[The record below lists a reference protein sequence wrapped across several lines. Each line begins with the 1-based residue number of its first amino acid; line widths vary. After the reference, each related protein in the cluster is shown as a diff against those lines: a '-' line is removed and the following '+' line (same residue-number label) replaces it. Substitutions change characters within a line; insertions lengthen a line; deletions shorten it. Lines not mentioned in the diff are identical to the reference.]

1 MESIRGIS
9 VLLADRDP
17 ALRTATRRVF
27 EQLGMVVRE
36 AGNGDEVLRSAC
48 AQGFDLIVL
57 DVDLPGMSGDELCRK
72 RDEQIFPD
80 IPIILLSSR
89 NGEQERIAGLESGAD
104 DYILK
109 TVNSRELALR
119 IARILDRLR
128 IREGGNRTPQRLPL
142 SDEIIQ
148 LYPSAR
154 CIYVNGDMITLTSR
168 EFDLLA
174 YFMKNPFVIHS
185 RQDLLER
192 VWKWS
197 YGDLSTVTVHVR
209 RLRKRLGN
217 YSRIETVWGR
227 GYRWIPGP
235 PVPQVAA
242 SSDERLAGPRH

>member
-17 ALRTATRRVF
+17 ALRTATRREF
-27 EQLGMVVRE
+27 EQLGILVRE
-36 AGNGDEVLRSAC
+36 AGDGDEVLSLVCTR
-48 AQGFDLIVL
+48 QFDLIVL
-57 DVDLPGMSGDELCRK
+57 DVDLPGMSGDKLCRK
-72 RDEQIFPD
+72 RDKQKFPD

-109 TVNSRELALR
+109 PVSARELALR

-128 IREGGNRTPQRLPL
+128 VREGGNRAPQRLPL
-142 SDEIIQ
+142 SDETIQ
-148 LYPSAR
+148 LYPAAR

-197 YGDLSTVTVHVR
+197 YGDISTVTVHVR
-209 RLRKRLGN
+209 RLRKRLGH
-217 YSRIETVWGR
+217 YCRIETVWGR

-235 PVPQVAA
+235 QVRH
-242 SSDERLAGPRH
+242 SGTTGDERLAGPRC